1 MNDIPYRNNTSK
13 KDSIPNKLF
22 TFIFEALKTML
33 LKQKKE
39 RGEEAYQFGF
49 FFFGQLGH
57 VPFDM
62 FVDDIFER

>member
-1 MNDIPYRNNTSK
+1 M
-13 KDSIPNKLF
+13 
-22 TFIFEALKTML
+22 
-33 LKQKKE
+33 QKKE

-62 FVDDIFER
+62 FVDDIFEWWTLWFEQVQQKVRILLVYALAYFIG

>member
-1 MNDIPYRNNTSK
+1 M
-13 KDSIPNKLF
+13 
-22 TFIFEALKTML
+22 
-33 LKQKKE
+33 QKKE

-62 FVDDIFER
+62 FVDDIFERWTLWFEQVQQKVRILLVYALAYFIG